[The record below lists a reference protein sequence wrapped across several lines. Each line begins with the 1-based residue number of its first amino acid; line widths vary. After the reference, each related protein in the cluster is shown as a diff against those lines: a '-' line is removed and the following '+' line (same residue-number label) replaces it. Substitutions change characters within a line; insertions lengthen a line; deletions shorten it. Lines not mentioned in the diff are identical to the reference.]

1 MDPESVAELMEPVES
16 EAPEAPEQPQTVVE
30 MPVPDPEPTG
40 HPGVDAALDRL
51 RELADRPT
59 GAHPELYDD
68 VHRRLQDALAEIDQ
82 QSAQA

>member
-1 MDPESVAELMEPVES
+1 MDPESVAEPLEPVES
-16 EAPEAPEQPQTVVE
+16 EAPELPRAVAE

-40 HPGVDAALDRL
+40 HPDVDAALDRL

-82 QSAQA
+82 QGAQA

>member
-1 MDPESVAELMEPVES
+1 MDPESVAEPMEPE
-16 EAPEAPEQPQTVVE
+16 EPDTAELPLAVVE

-68 VHRRLQDALAEIDQ
+68 VHRRIQDALAEIDQ
-82 QSAQA
+82 QGAQA